1 MEKNILEEVN
11 RMMFYMKYTPGKVI
25 SEQNALN
32 FLIEQDEKEYIDWTE
47 NGSKTWETA
56 SIKNIITY
64 IKQRDSESE
73 FANSPIY
80 LAMLQWFLDND
91 DEETR
96 KSLKNWVGA
105 DPTYGISKSLES
117 NVSDIMSRS
126 GLKGV
131 DKTKSLSSTS
141 NDKPQE
147 KGTNQGLINKQKE
160 AINILNKVKTKLSSI
175 NNQTYNDIKKQVDR
189 LLLELNEF
197 NNKKVYMSI
206 DTNQDIID
214 NMNHILMAFGSGD
227 SYNNSYESNVLGT
240 IDLKEMLSNLTS
252 IDLRA
257 ESENAENV
265 DLADE
270 QTSPYKSSII
280 AELTTQAAGQLQNK
294 TFLDG
299 FFRGVNPTMSDM
311 ILKAK
316 NITIQTSD
324 IEVLSKYKEEKNK
337 SNETGFELIDKQYQW
352 PPKNISKEQ
361 RDELSNNFFEDDGVT
376 ITEETKS
383 QLQKQVSDAVAEYK
397 RIMTESNNKA
407 TPKGLYLSFYSSTSK
422 VRTTYSSKGESSE
435 TNNIPLSKDRIEAM
449 KTYLNELIDNSELS
463 VFNKVTLLELSD
475 PNVGPGWNKLDSVY
489 MDGSPMPFNEAYKNA
504 PLFVEA
510 NKRYK
515 GKLTPRQFYGAR
527 DLTAVKNASKYLG
540 KEVGANALTTEYEN
554 LYAKFRHA
562 SCGFNLIMEAPK
574 GVDTKKD
581 MDFIVSV
588 SGGLGVTIYWT
599 KWNWDIDLKSGGPN
613 KRRKAARIFFVRLGR
628 VLLPNK
634 AFKPVRKINCPIF

>member
-1 MEKNILEEVN
+1 MKKNILEEIN
-11 RMMFYMKYTPGKVI
+11 KMMFYIKYSPGKVI
-25 SEQNALN
+25 SEQKFSKYLLEEDVKN
-32 FLIEQDEKEYIDWTE
+32 FIDWTE

-64 IKQRDSESE
+64 IKQRDSDSE

-96 KSLKNWVGA
+96 KSLKNWVGS
-105 DPTYGISKSLES
+105 DPTYGIGISIEGTLDDVVDK
-117 NVSDIMSRS
+117 S
-126 GLKGV
+126 GLNTV
-131 DKTKSLSSTS
+131 DKTKSLSQTKTQTKES
-141 NDKPQE
+141 NQDLQ
-147 KGTNQGLINKQKE
+147 NKQKE
-160 AINILNKVKTKLSSI
+160 AINLLNKVKTKLSSI
-175 NNQTYNDIKKQVDR
+175 NNPASNEIKKQVDR

-197 NNKKVYMSI
+197 NNKNVFMSI
-206 DTNQDIID
+206 ETNQSIVD
-214 NMNHILMAFGSGD
+214 NMNHILMAFGSGN
-227 SYNNSYESNVLGT
+227 SYNVSYESSALGSV
-240 IDLKEMLSNLTS
+240 DLKEMLNNLNY
-252 IDLRA
+252 INLRS
-257 ESENAENV
+257 ESESPAKVELSN
-265 DLADE
+265 E

-280 AELTTQAAGQLQNK
+280 AELTTQASNQLQNK

-299 FFRGVNPTMSDM
+299 FFRGVNPTMGDM

-337 SNETGFELIDKQYQW
+337 SDETGFELVDKPYQW

-361 RDELSNNFFEDDGVT
+361 RDELSNTFFEDDDVT

-407 TPKGLYLSFYSSTSK
+407 VPKGIYLSFYSSTSK
-422 VRTTYSSKGESSE
+422 VRTAYSSKGEYSE
-435 TNNIPLSKDRIEAM
+435 TNNIPLSNDRISAM

-463 VFNKVTLLELSD
+463 AFNKVTLLELSD
-475 PNVGPGWNKLDSVY
+475 PNVGPGWDKLNSVY

-510 NKRYK
+510 NKRYN

-540 KEVGANALTTEYEN
+540 KEVGGASLTAEYEN
-554 LYAKFRHA
+554 LYSSFRHA
-562 SCGFNLIMEAPK
+562 SCGFNLIIQAPK
-574 GVDTKKD
+574 GVETKKD

-588 SGGLGVTIYWT
+588 SGGLGVMIYWT
-599 KWNWDIDLKSGGPN
+599 NWSWDVDLKSGGSG
-613 KRRKAARIFFVRLGR
+613 KRKQAAKVFFIRLGR
-628 VLLPNK
+628 AILPNK
-634 AFKPVRKINCPIF
+634 SFKPVRKINCPIF

>member
-25 SEQNALN
+25 SEQKASK
-32 FLIEQDEKEYIDWTE
+32 FLFEQDEKEYIDWTE

-56 SIKNIITY
+56 SIKNIIEY
-64 IKQRDSESE
+64 IKQRDSDSQ

-80 LAMLQWFLDND
+80 LAMLQWFLNSDN
-91 DEETR
+91 EETR
-96 KSLKNWVGA
+96 KSLKNWVGSNL
-105 DPTYGISKSLES
+105 TYGISKSLES
-117 NVSDIMSRS
+117 NVSDVMARS

-141 NDKPQE
+141 DNKPQE
-147 KGTNQGLINKQKE
+147 KGANQDLINKQKD

-206 DTNQDIID
+206 ETSQDIID
-214 NMNHILMAFGSGD
+214 NMNHILMAFGSGN
-227 SYNNSYESNVLGT
+227 SYNISYESNALGAV
-240 IDLKEMLSNLTS
+240 DLKEMLSNLTS
-252 IDLRA
+252 IDLRG
-257 ESENAENV
+257 ESETAVV
-265 DLADE
+265 DLVDE
-270 QTSPYKSSII
+270 QTLPYKSSII
-280 AELTTQAAGQLQNK
+280 AELTTQAANQLQNK

-311 ILKAK
+311 IIKAK
-316 NITIQTSD
+316 NITIETQD

-337 SNETGFELIDKQYQW
+337 SDETGFELIDKSYQW
-352 PPKNISKEQ
+352 PPNNVSNEE
-361 RDELSNNFFEDDGVT
+361 RNELSKNFFEDDDVT

-397 RIMTESNNKA
+397 RIMTASNNKA

-422 VRTTYSSKGESSE
+422 VRTAYNSKGGEYSE
-435 TNNIPLSKDRIEAM
+435 TNNVPLSKDRIEAM

-463 VFNKVTLLELSD
+463 DFNKVTILELSD

-489 MDGSPMPFNEAYKNA
+489 MDGSPMPFNVAYKNA
-504 PLFVEA
+504 PLFAQA

-527 DLTAVKNASKYLG
+527 DINAQKNASKYLG
-540 KEVGANALTTEYEN
+540 KEVSITALISEYEN
-554 LYAKFRHA
+554 LYSSFRHA
-562 SCGFNLIMEAPK
+562 SCGFNLIMQAPK
-574 GVDTKKD
+574 GVDNKKD
-581 MDFIVSV
+581 MDFIVST
-588 SGGLGVTIYWT
+588 SGGLGVIIYWT
-599 KWNWDIDLKSGGPN
+599 SWDWDIDIDINTKKFKNNARVFFLK
-613 KRRKAARIFFVRLGR
+613 LGR
-628 VLLPNK
+628 KIFNGKSP
-634 AFKPVRKINCPIF
+634 KPVRKINCPIF

>member
-25 SEQNALN
+25 SEQKTSKLL
-32 FLIEQDEKEYIDWTE
+32 FEEDDKYFFDWTE
-47 NGSKTWETA
+47 NRSKTWETA

-64 IKQRDSESE
+64 IKERDSDSE

-96 KSLKNWVGA
+96 KSLKNWVGS
-105 DPTYGISKSLES
+105 DPTYGIGISIEGTLDDVVNK
-117 NVSDIMSRS
+117 S
-126 GLKGV
+126 GLNTV
-131 DKTKSLSSTS
+131 DKTKALSQTKTQTKES
-141 NDKPQE
+141 NQDLQ
-147 KGTNQGLINKQKE
+147 NKQKE
-160 AINILNKVKTKLSSI
+160 AINLLNKVKTKLSSI
-175 NNQTYNDIKKQVDR
+175 NNPASNQIKKQVDR

-197 NNKKVYMSI
+197 NNKNVFMSI
-206 DTNQDIID
+206 ETNQSIVD
-214 NMNHILMAFGSGD
+214 NMNHILMSFGSGD
-227 SYNNSYESNVLGT
+227 SYNVSYESSALGSV
-240 IDLKEMLSNLTS
+240 DLKEMLNNLNY
-252 IDLRA
+252 INLRS
-257 ESENAENV
+257 ESESPAKVELSN
-265 DLADE
+265 D

-280 AELTTQAAGQLQNK
+280 AELTTQASKQLQNK

-299 FFRGVNPTMSDM
+299 FFRGVNPTISDM

-337 SNETGFELIDKQYQW
+337 SDETGFELIDKSYQW

-361 RDELSNNFFEDDGVT
+361 RDELSNTFFEDDDVT

-407 TPKGLYLSFYSSTSK
+407 VPKGLYLSFYSSTSK
-422 VRTTYSSKGESSE
+422 VRTAYSSKGEYSE

-449 KTYLNELIDNSELS
+449 KTYLNELIDNSDLS
-463 VFNKVTLLELSD
+463 VFDKVTLLELSD

-489 MDGSPMPFNEAYKNA
+489 MDGSPMQFNEAYKNA

-540 KEVGANALTTEYEN
+540 KEVGAGALTTEYEN
-554 LYAKFRHA
+554 LYSSFRHA
-562 SCGFNLIMEAPK
+562 SCGFNLIIQAPK

-599 KWNWDIDLKSGGPN
+599 KWNWDIDLKSGGSG
-613 KRRKAARIFFVRLGR
+613 KRKQAARVFFKRLGR
-628 VLLPNK
+628 AILPNK
-634 AFKPVRKINCPIF
+634 SFKPVRKINCPVF

>member
-1 MEKNILEEVN
+1 
-11 RMMFYMKYTPGKVI
+11 
-25 SEQNALN
+25 
-32 FLIEQDEKEYIDWTE
+32 
-47 NGSKTWETA
+47 
-56 SIKNIITY
+56 
-64 IKQRDSESE
+64 
-73 FANSPIY
+73 
-80 LAMLQWFLDND
+80 
-91 DEETR
+91 
-96 KSLKNWVGA
+96 
-105 DPTYGISKSLES
+105 
-117 NVSDIMSRS
+117 MSRS

-160 AINILNKVKTKLSSI
+160 VINILNKVKTKLSSI

-280 AELTTQAAGQLQNK
+280 AELTTQAAGQLENK

-361 RDELSNNFFEDDGVT
+361 RDELSNTFFEDDGVT

-613 KRRKAARIFFVRLGR
+613 KRRNAARIFFVRLGR